1 MAVWVVLSSFPRFA
15 LSTSNPPSSPFRCHP
30 PAATKT
36 TVTAQKTILSSRST
50 RNQLFEPDAT
60 MAGTAKRPPPSA
72 AAPPPSP
79 KRARGNDP
87 STPSTLASTPTE
99 LDKDAAVDPSRSEDA
114 NAHVGEGGAVAQKV
128 PAEAFVQDGSTAHA
142 TVAGTRRGDGS
153 NFHPDANVG
162 AEEEYGLMDV
172 SMGAAGEDQGGRM
185 TKDEEAERREIE
197 EAAKGVAV
205 DHAELGEAKEVSP
218 CLPGRFQS
226 SRLTLCSCLR
236 NNASFDRQRSK
247 NSTGLSASPS
257 SRTTMSLR
265 P

>member
-1 MAVWVVLSSFPRFA
+1 
-15 LSTSNPPSSPFRCHP
+15 
-30 PAATKT
+30 
-36 TVTAQKTILSSRST
+36 
-50 RNQLFEPDAT
+50 

-128 PAEAFVQDGSTAHA
+128 PVEAFIQDGSTAHA

-153 NFHPDANVG
+153 NFHPDANAG

-218 CLPGRFQS
+218 SSPWTLKELEADFVPLRQEQRQLRPAALEELNRIIRFPVIK
-226 SRLTLCSCLR
+226 
-236 NNASFDRQRSK
+236 NDDEPASMILL
-247 NSTGLSASPS
+247 TGLKC
-257 SRTTMSLR
+257 L
-265 P
+265 